1 MKVVKYSEFKMQ
13 GSKVKEAKY
22 LIMAENLDAH
32 HQDMIAKGLSE
43 SEINEGLGD
52 LLSSLGGGFTDR
64 LKNYAAG
71 WLLKKLGLPEDNM
84 FLSEW
89 AKNIVENISF
99 MHIGNYF
106 GKGSCKYWANAI
118 GKGLLETLEEKT
130 LGLILSKGLG
140 VDINFK
146 SGLGGTLMGSL
157 REALTNYIN
166 NTDFVNNLSAKLE
179 GTICGEGTSF
189 TNIFGGGK
197 VSPKDIASAVSA
209 KETNAASSAAG
220 LGDIISGGKSGGILS
235 LLGIQ

>member
-13 GSKVKEAKY
+13 ESKEIEAKY

-32 HQDMIAKGLSE
+32 HQDMLEKGLSE

-71 WLLKKLGLPEDNM
+71 WLLKKLGLPADNM

-89 AKNIVENISF
+89 AKNIVEQISF

-106 GKGSCKYWANAI
+106 GKGSCRYWADAI
-118 GKGLLETLEEKT
+118 SKGLLETLEEKT
-130 LGLILSKGLG
+130 LGIILSKGLG
-140 VDINFK
+140 IDINFN
-146 SGLGGTLMGSL
+146 SGLGGTFMGSV

-166 NTDFVNNLSAKLE
+166 NTDFVNNLAGKLE

-189 TNIFGGGK
+189 TSIFGGGK
-197 VSPKDIASAVSA
+197 ITPKEVASAAQA
-209 KETNAASSAAG
+209 KGENAASNAAG
-220 LGDIISGGKSGGILS
+220 LGDIVSPDKSGILS
-235 LLGIQ
+235 LLGIK